1 MENHAKANI
10 LIGDMSALDE
20 LQKEVTSWGYTFNS
34 LPIMG
39 LDVKVGEHDYY
50 RIVGIRV
57 VKGVYNIDFEKV
69 DIGGFKD

>member
-39 LDVKVGEHDYY
+39 LDVKVVECYY